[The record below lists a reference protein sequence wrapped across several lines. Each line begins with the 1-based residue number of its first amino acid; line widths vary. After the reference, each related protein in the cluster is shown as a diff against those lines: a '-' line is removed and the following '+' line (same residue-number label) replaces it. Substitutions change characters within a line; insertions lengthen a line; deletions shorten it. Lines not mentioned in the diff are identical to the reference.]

1 MTMPLLTPVVV
12 TLLGLLV
19 GSFLNVCIYRLPR
32 GESVVWPGS
41 RCPACGRG
49 LAWFENVP
57 VLGWLALRGRCRT
70 CRAPIPAHY
79 PVVEA
84 VTGALFLAALLVYG
98 PTPLLAVRVAFLCAL
113 VVLFMIDLEHQILP
127 DPITLPGVVLGLAAS
142 VLLAPGWQSSLIGL
156 AVGRLFPFLVAEVYF
171 RLRGREGMGMG
182 DFKMLAM
189 VGAVLGWPL
198 VWVVLILSCLL
209 GIVIGGGALL
219 VTRRG
224 LSTRIPFGTFIAV
237 AAGVATLAGGPLLAV
252 YERVLAAYQ
261 SWAFGVG

>member
-1 MTMPLLTPVVV
+1 MTTSVLVPVTVA
-12 TLLGLLV
+12 LFGLLV

-41 RCPACGRG
+41 RCPACGRA

-57 VLGWLALRGRCRT
+57 VVGWLALRGRGRT
-70 CRAPIPAHY
+70 CRAAIPVHY

-84 VTGALFLAALLVYG
+84 VTGALFLAAFLVYG
-98 PTPLLAVRVAFLCAL
+98 LTPLMVVRAAFLCAL

-127 DPITLPGVVLGLAAS
+127 DAITLPGVVLGLAAS
-142 VLLAPGWQSSLIGL
+142 FLLPPGWQSSLIGL
-156 AVGRLFPFLVAEVYF
+156 AVGGLFPFLVAEAYF

-198 VWVVLILSCLL
+198 VWIVLILSCLL

-224 LSTRIPFGTFIAV
+224 LATRIPFGTFIAV
-237 AAGVATLAGGPLLAV
+237 AAGVAVLAGDPMLAL
-252 YERVLAAYQ
+252 YERMLDAYQ
-261 SWAFGVG
+261 AWAFG

>member
-1 MTMPLLTPVVV
+1 MTAPMLAPVVV

-41 RCPACGRG
+41 RCPACRRA

-57 VLGWLALRGRCRT
+57 VVGWLALGGRCRT
-70 CRAPIPAHY
+70 CRARIPAHY
-79 PVVEA
+79 PLVEA
-84 VTGALFLAALLVYG
+84 VTGVLFLAAFLVYG
-98 PTPLLAVRVAFLCAL
+98 PTPLLAVRAAFLCAL

-127 DPITLPGVVLGLAAS
+127 DAITLPGVVLGLAAS
-142 VLLAPGWQSSLIGL
+142 VFLPPGWQASLLGL
-156 AVGRLFPFLVAEVYF
+156 AVGGLFPFLVAEAYF

-198 VWVVLILSCLL
+198 VWIVLILSCVL
-209 GIVIGGGALL
+209 GIIIGGGALV

-224 LSTRIPFGTFIAV
+224 LATRIPFGTFIAV
-237 AAGVATLAGGPLLAV
+237 AAAVGTLLGDPAVVV
-252 YERVLAAYQ
+252 YERLLDAYQ
-261 SWAFGVG
+261 VWVFGGR